1 MINVWKEKD
10 CLAKKKKKKK
20 EEKNHLYNL
29 RNFKYKFQIL
39 KRQHYIEFI
48 NQQYYR
54 YNIFCMDNKLL
65 EIVPS
70 YASILS
76 FYLEMSIIELSI
88 LLVN

>member
-10 CLAKKKKKKK
+10 CLAKKKKEK

-48 NQQYYR
+48 IN
-54 YNIFCMDNKLL
+54 NIIGTIFFVWTINC
-65 EIVPS
+65 
-70 YASILS
+70 
-76 FYLEMSIIELSI
+76 
-88 LLVN
+88 

>member
-10 CLAKKKKKKK
+10 CLAKKKKKK

-48 NQQYYR
+48 IN
-54 YNIFCMDNKLL
+54 NIIGTIFFVWTINC
-65 EIVPS
+65 
-70 YASILS
+70 
-76 FYLEMSIIELSI
+76 
-88 LLVN
+88 

>member
-20 EEKNHLYNL
+20 EEKNNLYNL

-48 NQQYYR
+48 NQQY
-54 YNIFCMDNKLL
+54 
-65 EIVPS
+65 
-70 YASILS
+70 
-76 FYLEMSIIELSI
+76 
-88 LLVN
+88 